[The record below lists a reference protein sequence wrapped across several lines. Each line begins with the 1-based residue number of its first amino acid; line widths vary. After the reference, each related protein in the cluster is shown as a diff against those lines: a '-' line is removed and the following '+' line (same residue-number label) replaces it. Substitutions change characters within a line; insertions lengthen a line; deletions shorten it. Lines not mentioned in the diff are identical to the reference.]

1 LDFRARPRN
10 KAYLATLCLAT
21 TNNCTLEW
29 RMTMKS
35 SHERSKSYARNS
47 GENFFRF
54 REFYDRVENRMK
66 ALVGILLRK
75 DKDSSYL
82 KWAR

>member
-1 LDFRARPRN
+1 
-10 KAYLATLCLAT
+10 
-21 TNNCTLEW
+21 
-29 RMTMKS
+29 MTMKS
-35 SHERSKSYARNS
+35 SHEGSKSYARNS